1 MIRITQ
7 ETAGIIIR
15 ADDGDFAPRHES
27 QLAFWRFTFD
37 PGASRF
43 VCASSEV
50 GELVPKL
57 VGYLKRV
64 GLPYTLD
71 ASTEA
76 ALVAREEAAKTLNG
90 AIARGKLLKNGV
102 LNSEEIGNFL
112 LFLQNGVARPLKEH
126 QCKAALHLLCT
137 ENGANFSVPGSG
149 KTTVVLAVFHR
160 LRQLGKIASLFV
172 VGPPACFGPWRYEY
186 QAVLGIEPTYEI
198 LAGGDINT
206 RRSKYLVNTKAVCD
220 LYLTTFQTLQ
230 RDWEQVRV
238 LFEQQGIR
246 FFLVVDEAHYIKQ
259 IDGAWAN
266 AVLNVARHAERR
278 CVLTGTPFPRTY
290 GDGFNLFDV
299 LWPERSPIS
308 SENRHRIT
316 LYSQQN
322 QLEKAADILEKS
334 IGPLFYRVRKI
345 DLGLAPQVFHEP
357 LRIEMNR
364 HERRIYDAIL
374 DRIRDLSQS
383 DYFRNLDLLL
393 RLRRGRMVRLRQ
405 CLSYTPLLTS
415 AVIEYSEDLLGDD
428 LSLSDVIKY
437 YDELETPAKV
447 TAMLSLVRELVAS
460 SQKVVIWSN
469 FVQTLERLRDLIAA
483 QGTGVRLI
491 YGATPIQKIDMH
503 DELTR
508 EEIIREFVDP
518 TSSVRVLVANPAA
531 CAESISL
538 HKTCSHAIYYDLS
551 YNCAQYVQSLDRI
564 HRVGGSENKPSHYHF
579 LQYADTIDSDILSN
593 VQQKARNMSQIIDQ
607 DYPIYSLDMFEEEDE
622 SKAYERLFGTKN
634 KSV

>member
-7 ETAGIIIR
+7 ENDGIIIR

-27 QLAFWRFTFD
+27 QLAFWGFTFD
-37 PGASRF
+37 PVACRF
-43 VCASSEV
+43 VCAPSDK
-50 GELVPKL
+50 GDLVPKL
-57 VGYLKRV
+57 VGYLQRG
-64 GLPYTLD
+64 GLSYTLD
-71 ASTEA
+71 GNTEA
-76 ALVAREEAAKTLNG
+76 ALVTHKNAVKTLNE
-90 AIARGKLLKNGV
+90 ARARGKQLKNGV
-102 LNSEEIGNFL
+102 LNGEEIRDFL
-112 LFLQNGVARPLKEH
+112 LFLKRGVARPLKEH

-160 LRQLGKIASLFV
+160 LRQLGKIDSLFV

-186 QAVLGIEPTYEI
+186 QAVLGAEPTCEI

-206 RRSKYLVNTKAVCD
+206 RRSKYLVNTEAVCD

-230 RDWEQVRV
+230 RDWDQVRV

-290 GDGFNLFDV
+290 GDSFNLFDV
-299 LWPERSPIS
+299 LWPQSSSIS
-308 SENRHRIT
+308 SDSRHRIA

-322 QLEKAADILEKS
+322 QLERAADILAEAVGS
-334 IGPLFYRVRKI
+334 LFYRVRKT

-364 HERRIYDAIL
+364 YERLIYDAIL

-405 CLSYTPLLTS
+405 CLSYTPLLAS
-415 AVIEYSEDLLGDD
+415 AVTEYSEDLIGDD
-428 LSLSDVIKY
+428 LSLSDVIKH

-447 TAMLSLVRELVAS
+447 TAMLSLVRELVAKN
-460 SQKVVIWSN
+460 QKIVIWSN
-469 FVQTLERLRDLIAA
+469 FVRTLERLRDLIAA
-483 QGTGVRLI
+483 EGIGVRLI
-491 YGATPIQKIDMH
+491 YGATPIERVDTRE
-503 DELTR
+503 ELTR
-508 EEIIREFVDP
+508 EEIIRDFVDP
-518 TSSVRVLVANPAA
+518 VSSVRVLVANPAA

-538 HKTCSHAIYYDLS
+538 HKACSHAIYYDLS
-551 YNCAQYVQSLDRI
+551 YNCAQYLQSLDRI
-564 HRVGGSENKPSHYHF
+564 HRVGGSENKPSHYYF
-579 LQYADTIDSDILSN
+579 LQYADTIDNDILSN
-593 VQQKARNMSQIIDQ
+593 VQQKAGNMSRIIDQ
-607 DYPIYSLDMFEEEDE
+607 DYPIYSLDMFEEDE
-622 SKAYERLFGTKN
+622 ESEAYERLFGA
-634 KSV
+634 KSKRV

>member
-1 MIRITQ
+1 MIRVTQ
-7 ETAGIIIR
+7 ENDGVVIR

-27 QLAFWRFTFD
+27 QLAFWGFTFD
-37 PGASRF
+37 QAGGRF
-43 VCASSEV
+43 VCVCSDKDMLA
-50 GELVPKL
+50 PKL
-57 VGYLKRV
+57 VAYFKRMD
-64 GLPYTLD
+64 LSYTLD
-71 ASTEA
+71 PSTENALA
-76 ALVAREEAAKTLNG
+76 AHDSAARTLND
-90 AIARGKLLKNGV
+90 AIARGKQLKEGV
-102 LNSEEIGNFL
+102 LAGTDIGAFI
-112 LFLQNGVARPLKEH
+112 LFLEHGVVRPLKAH
-126 QCKAALHLLCT
+126 QHKAAIHLLCT

-149 KTTVVLAVFHR
+149 KTTVVLAVFQY
-160 LRQLGKIASLFV
+160 LRQLGKIDSLFV

-186 QAVLGIEPTYEI
+186 QAVLGADPSYEI
-198 LAGGDINT
+198 LAGGDLST
-206 RRSKYLVNTKAVCD
+206 RRSKYFVNTESVSD

-299 LWPERSPIS
+299 LWPETSPIS
-308 SENRHRIT
+308 SENRNRIT

-322 QLEKAADILEKS
+322 QLERAADILKES
-334 IGPLFYRVRKI
+334 IGPLFYRVRKT

-364 HERRIYDAIL
+364 YERLVYDAIL

-393 RLRRGRMVRLRQ
+393 RLRRGRMMRLRQ
-405 CLSYTPLLTS
+405 CLSYTPLLVS
-415 AVIEYSEDLLGDD
+415 AVTEYAEDLLGKD
-428 LSLSDVIKY
+428 LSISDVIKH
-437 YDELETPAKV
+437 YDELERPAKL
-447 TAMLSLVRELVAS
+447 TALLTLLRDLVAR

-469 FVQTLERLRDLIAA
+469 FVRTLELLRDLIAA
-483 QGTGVRLI
+483 QGIGVRLI
-491 YGATPIQKIDMH
+491 YGATPIQKVDMR

-518 TSSVRVLVANPAA
+518 ASSASVLVANPAA

-564 HRVGGSENKPSHYHF
+564 HRVGGSENKPSHYFF

-593 VQQKARNMSQIIDQ
+593 VQQKAGNMSRVVDQ
-607 DYPIYSLDMFEEEDE
+607 DYPIYSLDMFEEDDE
-622 SKAYERLFGTKN
+622 SEAYERLFGTKN
-634 KSV
+634 KRV